1 MFRNQWICFVGYVV
15 LQLLFKLVYLISQV
29 CNNVLIS
36 TDMLINHLLI
46 WLDPHLDIFC
56 SVGILK
62 RVYRLFIL
70 RRSW

>member
-29 CNNVLIS
+29 RNNVLIS

-46 WLDPHLDIFC
+46 WLDPHLDILC
-56 SVGILK
+56 SIRILK

-70 RRSW
+70 RCSW